1 MIGAEAL
8 SRFPHSDGTSTEAWF
23 MQAASVGMEIELEM
37 LALRTALKVALRL
50 PADIYIAV
58 NLSPGVCLDPRAAE
72 TIARG
77 GIQPSRLVLEVTER
91 EEVTDYGQLF
101 SVLAPLRAA
110 GLRVAVDDAGAGFA
124 SMRHIIE
131 LKPDLIKLDRAI
143 IRNIDT
149 EASHRALGAAMVG
162 FAAETGALLLADGI
176 ETAAELKTV
185 TTLGMA
191 AGQGYLLGR
200 PSQVP
205 GDWAR
210 WDDETHPN

>member
-1 MIGAEAL
+1 VIGAEAL

-124 SMRHIIE
+124 SKRHIIE
-131 LKPDLIKLDRAI
+131 LKPDLIKLAVPSSGILTQRPATAPWVPRWSDSRPRRA
-143 IRNIDT
+143 RSCSPM
-149 EASHRALGAAMVG
+149 ASRR
-162 FAAETGALLLADGI
+162 
-176 ETAAELKTV
+176 
-185 TTLGMA
+185 
-191 AGQGYLLGR
+191 Q
-200 PSQVP
+200 PS
-205 GDWAR
+205 
-210 WDDETHPN
+210 